1 MRTRSIRAILFDAGG
16 TLIHVDGQRV
26 CAVAGIPCS
35 PEAFANAESGAINAI
50 RAWILEHPES
60 TDAERLPLFLDQ
72 LLRALGMADPEDR
85 RTAASRIA
93 REHHRS
99 NLWSAAAPGAPGTLE
114 ALARRGYR
122 MGVISNAD
130 GRVQKLL
137 EEEGLATH
145 LEFVLDSAHVGVE
158 KPDPRIFLAATAR
171 LGIPPAGCAY
181 IGDLY
186 EIDIL
191 GARAAGLFPILIG
204 RCPAPE
210 SVERVAN
217 LAGLL
222 DLFPG
227 PEESP
232 GEVATIRIAP
242 ARTPGDVEEAR
253 RLFREYERSL
263 GIDLCFQNFE
273 QELAELPGRYSA
285 PRGTL
290 LLARG
295 EEGAIAGCVALRP
308 LEEQVCEMKR
318 LYVRDAFRGRGA
330 GRLLAQEVIRE
341 ARRIGYRRMRLD
353 TLPSMRRAIPL
364 YRSLGFTDIAPY
376 TDNPV
381 EGALFLE
388 KEL

>member
-1 MRTRSIRAILFDAGG
+1 VSERSIRAILFDAGG
-16 TLIHVDGQRV
+16 TLIHVDGRRV
-26 CAVAGIPCS
+26 CAATEIPYL
-35 PEAFANAESGAINAI
+35 PEAFADAESAAINAI
-50 RAWILEHPES
+50 PAWILEHPES
-60 TDAERLPLFLDQ
+60 TDAERLPLFLDH
-72 LLRALGMADPEDR
+72 LLQALGMADSDDR
-85 RTAASRIA
+85 RTAASRIVG
-93 REHHRS
+93 EHRRS
-99 NLWSAAAPGAPGTLE
+99 NLWSAAAPGARETLE
-114 ALARRGYR
+114 VLARRGYR

-137 EEEGLATH
+137 EDEGLATH
-145 LEFVLDSAHVGVE
+145 LEFILDSTHFGVE
-158 KPDPRIFLAATAR
+158 KPDPRIFLAATRR
-171 LGIPPAGCAY
+171 LGIPPASCAY
-181 IGDLY
+181 VGDLY

-204 RCPAPE
+204 GCPAPE

-222 DLFPG
+222 ELFPVPG
-227 PEESP
+227 HSP
-232 GEVATIRIAP
+232 GDGAPIRIVSAL
-242 ARTPGDVEEAR
+242 TPGDIEEAR

-273 QELAELPGRYSA
+273 QELAELPGRYA
-285 PRGTL
+285 PPRGAL

-295 EEGAIAGCVALRP
+295 EENAIAGCVALRP
-308 LEEQVCEMKR
+308 LEEEICEMKR

-330 GRLLAQEVIRE
+330 GRLLAQEVIGE

-376 TDNPV
+376 TENPV
-381 EGALFLE
+381 EGVLFLE
-388 KEL
+388 KQL

>member
-1 MRTRSIRAILFDAGG
+1 VREQEIRAILFDAGG
-16 TLIHVDGQRV
+16 TLIHVDGRRV
-26 CAVAGIPCS
+26 CAAAEIPCL
-35 PEAFANAESGAINAI
+35 PEAFATAESAAINAI
-50 RAWILEHPES
+50 RAWILDHPES

-72 LLRALGMADPEDR
+72 LLQALGMADPEDR

-93 REHHRS
+93 REHHRA
-99 NLWSAAAPGAPGTLE
+99 NLWSGAAPGAHETLE
-114 ALARRGYR
+114 VLARRGYR
-122 MGVISNAD
+122 MGVVSNAD

-137 EEEGLATH
+137 EDAGLVTH
-145 LEFVLDSAHVGVE
+145 LEFILDSAHVGVE
-158 KPDPRIFLAATAR
+158 KPDPRIFLAATFR
-171 LGIPPAGCAY
+171 LGIPPASCAY
-181 IGDLY
+181 VGDLY

-204 RCPAPE
+204 GCPAPE

-217 LAGLL
+217 LAALL
-222 DLFPG
+222 ELFPVRR
-227 PEESP
+227 ESP
-232 GEVATIRIAP
+232 GDGAPIRIVH
-242 ARTPGDVEEAR
+242 ARTPGDIEEAR
-253 RLFREYERSL
+253 RLFREYETSL

-273 QELAELPGRYSA
+273 QELAELPGRYA
-285 PRGTL
+285 PPRGAL

-295 EEGAIAGCVALRP
+295 EENAIAGCVALRP
-308 LEEQVCEMKR
+308 LGEEICEMKR

-330 GRLLAQEVIRE
+330 GRLLAEEVIGE

-376 TDNPV
+376 TQNPV